1 MAQTKMKK
9 RRRIFIFVRV
19 FLGITIDFW
28 KEARLIRRIGYQ
40 AARNRMASRHRRRAV
55 HFRNTA
61 LEMGGVMIK
70 LGQFLGTRADVMP
83 EEYIEELGKLQD
95 EVPPVQFE
103 EIKAVIENEFKSP
116 LSQVFPDFNQEPEG
130 AASLAQVHRATLPTG
145 EKVAVKIQR
154 PNIEELINNDL
165 GIFSYLMEG
174 LNRFTR
180 AGKRFDIRGIV
191 GEFARTL
198 GDEID
203 FYREGFYA
211 ERFRQNFESSQ
222 IIEIPKVYW
231 DYTGDRVLTLEA
243 IDGIKIWDFDE
254 IERQGID
261 RTEVA
266 HEMLQSFLQ
275 MLLGDGFF
283 HADPHPGNL
292 FVIPGPVITYVDFGM
307 VGEITPEKREILKQG
322 AIAVVKDDVDG
333 LITALVKLGFIHRD
347 ANMKPIKTTLRW
359 LFENY
364 SGLTSHDFDF
374 QRLEVIQEDVRK
386 IMHEQPFTMPS
397 EFAFLGRAAGTL
409 IGLITGLDPQFDFV
423 ESARPYMQT
432 MIDEMRSSITDL
444 IAEEAKNYAK
454 IFLNLPKQ
462 VQNVFSQLE
471 KGNLVARIDTTEIV
485 KAINRSDRNRLLNSF
500 GIVISSLIIGGIILV
515 LYGYNILSYA
525 LFGLAFLIFVGILKT
540 RP

>member
-1 MAQTKMKK
+1 MKK
-9 RRRIFIFVRV
+9 RRRIFVFIRI

-28 KEARLIRRIGYQ
+28 KEARLIRRFGYR
-40 AARNRMASRHRRRAV
+40 AARNRMSSRHRRRAV
-55 HFRNTA
+55 YFRNTA

-83 EEYIEELGKLQD
+83 EEYIEELRKLQD

-103 EIKAVIENEFKSP
+103 EIKAVIENEFESP

-180 AGKRFDIRGIV
+180 AGKHYDIPGIV

-211 ERFRQNFESSQ
+211 ERFRQNFKSSR
-222 IIEIPKVYW
+222 IIRIPKVYW
-231 DYTGDRVLTLEA
+231 DYTRDRVLTLEA

-254 IERQGID
+254 IEKQDIN

-266 HEMLQSFLQ
+266 HEALQSFLQ
-275 MLLGDGFF
+275 MVLGDGFF

-322 AIAVVKDDVDG
+322 AIAIVKDDVDG
-333 LITALVKLGFIHRD
+333 LITALAKLGFIRRD
-347 ANMKPIKTTLRW
+347 ANMGPIKNTLRW

-364 SGLTSHDFDF
+364 SGLTSRDFDF

-386 IMHEQPFTMPS
+386 IMHEQPLTIPS
-397 EFAFLGRAAGTL
+397 EFAFLGRAAGTMV
-409 IGLITGLDPQFDFV
+409 GLITGLDPEFDFV

-432 MIDEMRSSITDL
+432 MIDEMRLNITDL

-462 VQNVFSQLE
+462 VQNVLNQLE

-500 GIVISSLIIGGIILV
+500 GVVLSSLIIGGIILV
-515 LYGYNILSYA
+515 LYGYNTLSYT
-525 LFGLAFLIFVGILKT
+525 LFGLAFLIFVGILIT